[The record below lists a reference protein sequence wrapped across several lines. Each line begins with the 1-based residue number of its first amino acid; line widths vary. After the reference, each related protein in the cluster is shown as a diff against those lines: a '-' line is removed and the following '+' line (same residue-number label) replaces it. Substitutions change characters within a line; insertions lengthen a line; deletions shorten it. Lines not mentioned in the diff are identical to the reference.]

1 MNEEKPQ
8 ISTQKV
14 LLLMVA
20 FFGMAIG
27 TYFLISPYE
36 KCKRVQM
43 AGFEGQ
49 GTSAMGVS
57 ATDLVNA
64 ICAKTTNW

>member
-1 MNEEKPQ
+1 MNTPK
-8 ISTQKV
+8 T

-20 FFGMAIG
+20 FFGMAVG

-36 KCKRVQM
+36 NCKREQM
-43 AGFEGQ
+43 AKFEGQ
-49 GTSAMGVS
+49 DASAMGVS
-57 ATDLVNA
+57 VADLVNA

>member
-1 MNEEKPQ
+1 MN
-8 ISTQKV
+8 TQQS

-36 KCKRVQM
+36 QCKREQ
-43 AGFEGQ
+43 AAKFRGQ
-49 GTSAMGVS
+49 NTSAMGVS
-57 ATDLVNA
+57 TSDLTKA
-64 ICAKTTNW
+64 MCAQMTNW

>member
-1 MNEEKPQ
+1 M
-8 ISTQKV
+8 STQKA

-36 KCKRVQM
+36 KCKREQM
-43 AGFEGQ
+43 AKFEGQ
-49 GTSAMGVS
+49 GTSAMGVPV
-57 ATDLVNA
+57 TELVNA